1 MFIRKNRQRKN
12 ELVFPFRYQMN
23 IQSLAWNSLT
33 IIHQQKSISL
43 KETSVISKLQSEFQ
57 LMERK
62 SIHFSSSI
70 TGHNKRRI
78 ELLLIW
84 LIKWNVWSFFI
95 INKLYNWIKFV
106 ILTIPRLIFLC
117 VSAMKID
124 LKFSE
129 TSENGKP
136 WIQPTWFL
144 NIAKTQET
152 AFKVTRYRLCS
163 IKVLQKAIKRARN
176 LIRCPVWVEH
186 SFRA

>member
-78 ELLLIW
+78 EILLIW

-95 INKLYNWIKFV
+95 INKLYNWITFV

-117 VSAMKID
+117 VSALKID
-124 LKFSE
+124 FEVFWDKWKWKALNPTNLILE
-129 TSENGKP
+129 HSENSRDGVQSHTLPIVFNKS
-136 WIQPTWFL
+136 
-144 NIAKTQET
+144 ASKGY
-152 AFKVTRYRLCS
+152 KKS
-163 IKVLQKAIKRARN
+163 
-176 LIRCPVWVEH
+176 
-186 SFRA
+186 